1 MLRGTIYPLV
11 FLLLLQG
18 IVSFLIH
25 SVLTLRNQSMLGC
38 METKKGSLW
47 DQRWDS
53 LNPIALINNFG
64 FFSIGYWH
72 LITSL
77 TNPEGW

>member
-1 MLRGTIYPLV
+1 MLRGTIYPLI
-11 FLLLLQG
+11 FLLLLQE

-38 METKKGSLW
+38 METKKDSLW

-53 LNPIALINNFG
+53 SSPTALINKIG

-72 LITSL
+72 LTTSL